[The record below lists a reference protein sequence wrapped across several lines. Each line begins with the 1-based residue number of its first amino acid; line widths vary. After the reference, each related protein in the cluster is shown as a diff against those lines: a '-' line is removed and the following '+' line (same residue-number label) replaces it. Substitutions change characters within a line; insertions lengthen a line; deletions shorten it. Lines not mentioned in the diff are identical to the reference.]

1 MSKQRYV
8 QDSFWT
14 DPYVEKLSPDYK
26 LVFLY
31 LLTNPQCNIAGVY
44 EARAKRI
51 AYETGYDI
59 EVIENILR
67 KFSDDKKIIQYK
79 DWIIIINHIK
89 YQSLGNSTAEGIN
102 RIIKTLPIE
111 IRKLFTETTL
121 VNTKNEA
128 YSVLVLTEKTTDLID
143 PLETP
148 PFRAYSE
155 VKLSKVIYNKYSEFE
170 NVNLTDE
177 EHQKLIAKI
186 GLENTNLLIEE
197 LGGYI
202 ASTKKKYANHYATL
216 QNWARRKIN
225 THIEKLQTKQ
235 RYIA

>member
-89 YQSLGNSTAEGIN
+89 YLWLVYRYREAVRWAHDFDDREYHRIMKMLQDTKEGK
-102 RIIKTLPIE
+102 R
-111 IRKLFTETTL
+111 
-121 VNTKNEA
+121 
-128 YSVLVLTEKTTDLID
+128 
-143 PLETP
+143 
-148 PFRAYSE
+148 
-155 VKLSKVIYNKYSEFE
+155 
-170 NVNLTDE
+170 
-177 EHQKLIAKI
+177 
-186 GLENTNLLIEE
+186 
-197 LGGYI
+197 
-202 ASTKKKYANHYATL
+202 
-216 QNWARRKIN
+216 
-225 THIEKLQTKQ
+225 
-235 RYIA
+235 